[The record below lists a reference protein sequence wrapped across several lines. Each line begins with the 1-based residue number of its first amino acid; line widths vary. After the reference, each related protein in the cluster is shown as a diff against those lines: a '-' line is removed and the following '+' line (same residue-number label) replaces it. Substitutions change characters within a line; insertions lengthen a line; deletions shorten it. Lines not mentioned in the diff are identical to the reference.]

1 LTVEEKLQSF
11 YDSSIDSAQS
21 QARAMIEEHK
31 AALDKIFD
39 EHKETMQRQAA
50 AELKAEKEKSKRE
63 LNKRLS
69 AEQLGIKRT
78 LSKKETELKNKLF
91 REVSDKL
98 QNFMDSQE
106 YPVYLERK
114 IREACT
120 FAGSDPLVIYINSSD
135 AQLRDQLEQKTGTKL
150 TISEEDFKGGIRAVI
165 KEKHILIDDSF
176 ITLLS
181 DEKDSFIF
189 HGGAAHE

>member
-1 LTVEEKLQSF
+1 MTVEEKLQSF
-11 YDSSIDSAQS
+11 YDSSINSAES
-21 QARAMIEEHK
+21 QAKAMIEERE
-31 AALDKIFD
+31 AALDKVFD
-39 EHKETMQRQAA
+39 EHKEIAQRQAE
-50 AELKAEKEKSKRE
+50 AELKTEKEKSKRE
-63 LNKRLS
+63 LNKKLS
-69 AEQLGIKRT
+69 TEQLRIKRT
-78 LSKKETELKNKLF
+78 FSKKETELKNKLF

-176 ITLLS
+176 LTLLK